1 VKVLFLNP
9 IGKVGGAERSL
20 LDLIR
25 SLRQATDSVE
35 VTVGAFAAG
44 PLLDAASAMGCD
56 VLVIPL
62 PAGLVRLGD
71 SGLSDS
77 TNSRNPL
84 LAILGALALT
94 PGFVLQL
101 HRELGRVAP
110 DIVHTNGFKAHILAA
125 IARPRD
131 AALVWHLRDFVSAR
145 PFVRRCL
152 PLVAKRAHLAIAI
165 SEAVASDARG
175 ILSLPVV
182 TLLNAVDT
190 DYFAPAAVEP
200 LDLDRA
206 AGLSSTSDR
215 VTRVG
220 LVGTYAWWK
229 GHDLFLRTAALLREL
244 PIRFFVIGGQIYE
257 TTGSQRTE
265 SDLRARISE
274 LGLTGRAGLVPFQS
288 DPRPAYLALDIVVQA
303 STTPE
308 PFGRTVAEAM
318 ASGRAVVASAAG
330 GVLEQIENG
339 RTGILSPVND
349 TAALAR
355 AIASLHSSPELR
367 SALGAAAREAA
378 VRTLDARR
386 LGPAALRMYRELC
399 SPPTRPSRTSHGTE
413 IA

>member
-1 VKVLFLNP
+1 VKILFLNP
-9 IGKVGGAERSL
+9 IAKLGGAERSL

-44 PLLDAASAMGCD
+44 PLLDAASSMGCD

-62 PAGLVRLGD
+62 PPALVRLGD
-71 SGLSDS
+71 SGLSDF
-77 TNSRNPL
+77 TGRKSRL
-84 LAILGALALT
+84 LGILGALALA
-94 PGFVLQL
+94 PGFALRL
-101 HRELGRVAP
+101 RRELRRVAP
-110 DIVHTNGFKAHILAA
+110 DIIHTNGFKAHILAA
-125 IARPRD
+125 IARPRA
-131 AALVWHLRDFVSAR
+131 AALIWHLRDFVSAR

-152 PLVAKRAHLAIAI
+152 PLVARRAHLAIAI

-175 ILSLPVV
+175 VLSLSVV

-206 AGLSSTSDR
+206 AGLSPSSDR

-229 GHDLFLRTAALLREL
+229 GHDLFLRAAALLREL

-265 SDLRARISE
+265 SELRARISE
-274 LGLTGRAGLVPFQS
+274 LGLSLSTGLVPFQS
-288 DPRPAYLALDIVVQA
+288 DPRPAYLALDVVVHA

-318 ASGRAVVASAAG
+318 ASGRPVVASAAG

-339 RTGILSPVND
+339 RTGLLTPVND
-349 TAALAR
+349 AEALAR
-355 AIASLHSSPELR
+355 AIASLHHSPQLR
-367 SALGAAAREAA
+367 SALGSAAREAA
-378 VRTLDARR
+378 VATLDSRR
-386 LGPAALRMYRELC
+386 LGPAALRLYRDL
-399 SPPTRPSRTSHGTE
+399 SRYTPLRPRTARRVS
-413 IA
+413 